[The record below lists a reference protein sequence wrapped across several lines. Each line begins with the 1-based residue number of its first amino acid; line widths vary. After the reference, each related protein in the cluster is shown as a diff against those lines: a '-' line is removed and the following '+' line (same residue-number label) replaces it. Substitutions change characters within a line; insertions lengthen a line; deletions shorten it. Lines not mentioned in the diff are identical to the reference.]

1 MTDDIKQAAYELAEC
16 FNELGAHTQ
25 NDQYGALMEFICTER
40 KALDLFKEFI
50 HSELSETPDNVI
62 PFLRYM

>member
-1 MTDDIKQAAYELAEC
+1 MTDDMKQAAYELAER

-25 NDQYGALMEFICTER
+25 ADQYGALMEFVVTPPE
-40 KALDLFKEFI
+40 ALDLFKEFVY
-50 HSELSETPDNVI
+50 SATDALPDNVI